1 MFIRIIKNRSEVDN
15 IQIIRNDNG
24 RNRVVKTI
32 CRATILY
39 DIEKYEQLAKQEL
52 KKLTNKEQLSYFKS
66 KTDKIVSGVLA
77 LCRIPM

>member
-1 MFIRIIKNRSEVDN
+1 MFIRIVKNCSEVAS
-15 IQIIRNDNG
+15 IQIIICDNG

-32 CRATILY
+32 CWATILY
-39 DIEKYEQLAKQEL
+39 DIEKYEKLAKHEL
-52 KKLTNKEQLSYFKS
+52 KKLTNKEQLSHFKS